1 MILLGTLSP
10 ECFFEAPSPQ
20 RNVIHFVHAGKQHGQ
35 VLPILIDKVYRAQM
49 NSLSVPYYHMKLL
62 AGLIRS

>member
-1 MILLGTLSP
+1 MLENNTDKS
-10 ECFFEAPSPQ
+10 
-20 RNVIHFVHAGKQHGQ
+20 
-35 VLPILIDKVYRAQM
+35 LPIFIDKVYRAQM